1 MRFLGGASINQFKI
15 PWKLRN
21 IRLLDG
27 GRDDTKLMC
36 HLPYKSINGLLN
48 TSDSG
53 YLSDLGYLSAI
64 SHICCLF

>member
-27 GRDDTKLMC
+27 GRDDTKLMY
-36 HLPYKSINGLLN
+36 HLPYKSINGLLD
-48 TSDSG
+48 TSYPG
-53 YLSDLGYLSAI
+53 YLSYLGYLSAV
-64 SHICCLF
+64 SHI